1 MCITL
6 LQHTCIN
13 VLCFNDI
20 TFESRVTSV
29 KTSFETNYAIVVYTT
44 LSTIGLLFIKRI
56 RFNIK
61 QNKV

>member
-13 VLCFNDI
+13 GLCFNDI

-44 LSTIGLLFIKRI
+44 LSTIGLLFIKRK